1 MIRSGLQIQ
10 TATRIPSE
18 TVEGIRAARER
29 GPDAIRR
36 TLTRTRTKTRTRTGV
51 KTGTGIR
58 DRDRT
63 GVRDSK
69 MADGKNS
76 GKTDNHKERP
86 I

>member
-1 MIRSGLQIQ
+1 M
-10 TATRIPSE
+10 TVRIPSE

-29 GPDAIRR
+29 GLDAIRR
-36 TLTRTRTKTRTRTGV
+36 TLTRTKTRTRTGV

-58 DRDRT
+58 DRDKIGIR
-63 GVRDSK
+63 VSK